1 MPDSLCYGTL
11 NTSVKL
17 YWPIKVD
24 NENTV
29 SLLGVNFT
37 VSEGHTEQL
46 IMASLLVT
54 SFKGS

>member
-1 MPDSLCYGTL
+1 MSDSLCYGTL

-17 YWPIKVD
+17 YCLVKVD

-29 SLLGVNFT
+29 SLARGEFT
-37 VSEGHTEQL
+37 MSEGYTEQL
-46 IMASLLVT
+46 IMASLLAV